1 MVLDIETIKSVT
13 RGTENIVQKGTGF
26 AFLRFTDEEA
36 KCTDNKNVFN
46 TAGVVMEFDTD
57 AKVLSFTV
65 IVRSDMGTRS
75 YFAFDIFENG
85 EKIASPCNFNEA
97 EMNGNYA
104 HKEYPLGRF
113 RFEIPLSTGDKRIKI
128 VFPYSVVAEL
138 EDMQLKAASF
148 VKPVRPN
155 KKLLAYGD
163 SITQGYDA
171 RYPSNTYAMRLAE
184 HLQAELISKALGG
197 DMFTSE
203 LVEAGEIQD
212 ADYVLVAYGTNDW
225 YRHSRDKLKTDAQA
239 CISAVAERF
248 QNVPVLVLSPIWR
261 SSWQGESE
269 FGDFMGVSEVI
280 EKICRAYPNITF
292 IQGFDLV
299 PHECEL
305 FGDLA
310 LHPSDEGFAHYFN
323 NLKNAAKL

>member
-13 RGTENIVQKGTGF
+13 RGTENIVQKETGV

-36 KCTDNKNVFN
+36 KCTDNDNVFN
-46 TAGVVMEFDTD
+46 TAGIVMEFDTD
-57 AKVLSFTV
+57 AKALSFTAT
-65 IVRSDMGTRS
+65 VRSDTGIRS

-97 EMNGNYA
+97 EMNGDYA

-113 RFEIPLSTGDKRIKI
+113 SFEIPLSAGDKRVKI
-128 VFPYSVVAEL
+128 VFPHSVVAEL

-148 VKPVRPN
+148 VKPVRME
-155 KKLLAYGD
+155 KKLIAYGD

-197 DMFTSE
+197 DMFASE
-203 LVEAGEIQD
+203 LVEAGKIQD

-225 YRHSRDKLKTDAQA
+225 YWHSRDKLKADAQA

-248 QNVPVLVLSPIWR
+248 STVPVFVLSPIWR
-261 SSWQGESE
+261 NGWQGESE
-269 FGDFMGVSEVI
+269 FGDFTGVGKLLE
-280 EKICRAYPNITF
+280 EICRAYPNITF

-305 FGDLA
+305 FGDLG
-310 LHPSDEGFAHYFN
+310 LHPSDEGFAHYFK